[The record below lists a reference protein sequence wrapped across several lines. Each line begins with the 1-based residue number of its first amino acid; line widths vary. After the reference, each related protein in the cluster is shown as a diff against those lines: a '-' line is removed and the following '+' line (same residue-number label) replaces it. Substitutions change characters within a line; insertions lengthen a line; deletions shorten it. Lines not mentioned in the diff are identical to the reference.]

1 MTGHRPE
8 HAVFRLLPVFCLIPL
23 LALQGETMIEIKSPV
38 RILALGDSY
47 TIGEAVSPTE
57 RWPALLA
64 SSLRAEGLEVEDPRI
79 IATTGW
85 RTDQLKQAVEE
96 ARLPMPHF
104 NLVFLLIGV
113 NNQYQG
119 KSAQAYE
126 TEFKEL
132 LKRAITLANGKARV
146 MVLSI
151 PDYGFTPFG
160 KEKRETISREIDQYN
175 AANRRSAA
183 DEGVAYLDITG
194 LTRRGLQHPE
204 LVAADGLHP
213 SGAMYGEWVALIMSR
228 LHWPAR

>member
-1 MTGHRPE
+1 
-8 HAVFRLLPVFCLIPL
+8 
-23 LALQGETMIEIKSPV
+23 MIEIKSPV

-57 RWPALLA
+57 RWPVLLA

-79 IATTGW
+79 VATTGW

-96 ARLPMPHF
+96 ARLPMTHF

-119 KSAQAYE
+119 KNAQSYE
-126 TEFKEL
+126 AEFREL
-132 LKRAITLANGKARV
+132 LERAIALASGKARV

-160 KEKRETISREIDQYN
+160 EDKRETISREIDQYN
-175 AANRRSAA
+175 AVNRRIAS
-183 DEGVAYLDITG
+183 DEGVVYLDITG